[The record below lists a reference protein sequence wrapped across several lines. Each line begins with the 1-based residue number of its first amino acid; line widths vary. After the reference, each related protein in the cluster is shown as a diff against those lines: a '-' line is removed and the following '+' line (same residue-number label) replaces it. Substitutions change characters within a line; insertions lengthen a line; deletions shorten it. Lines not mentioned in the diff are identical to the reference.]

1 MKKLTFLVASAAL
14 MLAACSE
21 PLQEAVEIEPTQSTN
36 NTQLSAIDDT
46 DDTPIVLGEKLN
58 NPYTVDNMRKAIEV
72 MNSKRLTKS
81 AISTD
86 IKPTH
91 YYIKFKPKNEADLD
105 KLDADTAVFYYSFPL
120 DYEILQEGT
129 YYHDPELPNDVPTYQ
144 YCAAEVDHKLPD
156 VEYEILAELYIL
168 EDVNVVENG
177 KEKEEDKK
185 SLLKSKEAES
195 YWETLE
201 MEAKL
206 LVGYKVDL
214 EKHSK
219 WTPEGYLYYQDNDKG
234 KCPLEGVPVHLRK
247 NIFVG
252 HQCCTNANG
261 YFSFSRIREK
271 ASYLIRWKRDNFK
284 IKNDNTGA
292 ADVMLKK
299 NTRTKIDRTFN
310 IGENQWRHASLF
322 RAAHYY
328 YYGDIHSLRRPYEGM
343 RLISSFTTK
352 PINYEDNDL
361 DQSGSFKAAN
371 IGSTNGTEISICL
384 YGMTSREIFNTTVRQ
399 LAKSVHCE
407 ITGKDVYNNIEAQL
421 RYTWAD
427 CCGSY
432 LTDCFYQGK
441 DVNNGSTRI
450 KKMEDALCK
459 TWKYQEWLNIVNR

>member
-1 MKKLTFLVASAAL
+1 MKKLTFLAASAAL

-46 DDTPIVLGEKLN
+46 EDTPIVLGEKLN

-261 YFSFSRIREK
+261 YFSFSKIREK

-284 IKNDNTGA
+284 IKNDNTGS

-299 NTRTKIDRTFN
+299 NTRDKIDRTFN

-328 YYGDIHSLRRPYEGM
+328 YYGDIHSLKRPPEGM
-343 RLISSFTTK
+343 RLGSSNSAAISQ
-352 PINYEDNDL
+352 PPYEKYDW
-361 DQSGSFKAAN
+361 QGSFDAAVM
-371 IGSTNGTEISICL
+371 GSENGTEIGINI
-384 YGMTSREIFNTTVRQ
+384 YGMTSKEIFNTTVRQ
-399 LAKSVHCE
+399 LAKSVHCS
-407 ITGKDVYNNIEAQL
+407 ITGKGNYNTAEAQL
-421 RYTWAD
+421 RYTWANY
-427 CCGSY
+427 CGSY
-432 LTDCFYQGK
+432 LTDCFYKGK

-450 KKMEDALCK
+450 KKMENALYK
-459 TWKYQEWLNIVNR
+459 TWYYQEWLNIVNI